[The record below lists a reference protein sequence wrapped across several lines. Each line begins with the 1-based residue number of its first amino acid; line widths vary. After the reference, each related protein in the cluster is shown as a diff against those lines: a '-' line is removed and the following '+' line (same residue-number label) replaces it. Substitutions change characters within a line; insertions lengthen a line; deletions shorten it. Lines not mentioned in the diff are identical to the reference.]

1 MTDNPPALD
10 PSLVARV
17 KGILLNPKA
26 EWAII
31 EREFATVP
39 TLFSRYAMILAAIG
53 PICGLIGSVVFSHG
67 NVIGALVAAVVG
79 YALSLAGVF
88 VLGLV
93 IEALA
98 PTFGGT
104 KDRLSAMKVSV
115 YSATASWVGG
125 VFSLI
130 PVLGILGL
138 ILALYGLY
146 ILYLGLPTLMKA
158 PQDKALGY
166 TAVVV
171 VIAIV
176 IWWIIFAIV
185 GAVMFSFVGAAAL
198 AGMAGT

>member
-26 EWAII
+26 EWDVI

-39 TLFSRYAMILAAIG
+39 TLFSRYAFILAAIG
-53 PICGLIGSVVFSHG
+53 PVCGMIGSVVFSHG
-67 NVIGALVAAVVG
+67 SVIGSLVAAVVA

-88 VLGLV
+88 LLGLV
-93 IEALA
+93 VEALA
-98 PTFGGT
+98 PTFDGT

-115 YSATASWVGG
+115 YAATASWIGG

-130 PVLGILGL
+130 PPLGFIGV
-138 ILALYGLY
+138 IFSLYSLY
-146 ILYLGLPTLMKA
+146 LLYLGLTPVMKT

-171 VIAIV
+171 IAAIV
-176 IWWIIFAIV
+176 IWMIISVIV
-185 GAVMFSFVGAAAL
+185 GAVFASFIGAAAL
-198 AGMAGT
+198 ATATV

>member
-1 MTDNPPALD
+1 MSVNPPAVD
-10 PSLVARV
+10 PSLIARV
-17 KGILLNPKA
+17 KGILLNPKT

-53 PICGLIGSVVFSHG
+53 PICGLIGSVVFGHG
-67 NVIGALVAAVVG
+67 SLIGSLVAAVLG
-79 YALSLAGVF
+79 YALSLAGVYL
-88 VLGLV
+88 LGLV

-104 KDRLSAMKVSV
+104 KDRVAAMKVSV
-115 YSATASWVGG
+115 YAATASWVGG

-130 PVLGILGL
+130 PLLGILGL
-138 ILALYGLY
+138 ILSLYGLY
-146 ILYLGLPTLMKA
+146 LLYLGLPVLMKT

-185 GAVMFSFVGAAAL
+185 GAVVASFIGAAAL
-198 AGMAGT
+198 ATATV